1 MPTLRNKVDSFCR
14 DSGAK
19 VDSDKLRRQV
29 SELKEELKKV
39 KASHKKELS
48 DVKKTMKA
56 KKEPKAKTQKVK
68 LTEEQKGQRRRER
81 AVVREFEKAKTSQ
94 PAEPMLPA
102 PAAPVAAPTLVP
114 GKGGSYRRRW

>member
-68 LTEEQKGQRRRER
+68 LTEEEKGQRRRE
-81 AVVREFEKAKTSQ
+81 KANARRD
-94 PAEPMLPA
+94 AEPMLPA

>member
-68 LTEEQKGQRRRER
+68 LTEEEKGQRRR
-81 AVVREFEKAKTSQ
+81 EKAKTSQ

-102 PAAPVAAPTLVP
+102 PAAPVAAPVAAPTLVP

>member
-1 MPTLRNKVDSFCR
+1 MPTLRQKVDSFCR

-48 DVKKTMKA
+48 DVKKTMKV

-68 LTEEQKGQRRRER
+68 LTDEEKAQRKRDR
-81 AVVREFEKAKTSQ
+81 AKTSQ